1 MSTEIQKTELLEEFQ
16 KYLEQSHAGSL
27 TSSEQP
33 DLHTLLGEMT
43 ALKTEVK
50 AEARQ
55 YKNTLDTLSSAL
67 DTVQEDNKALSA
79 ELAASAERFD
89 QQQAEMMRT
98 LLLEMVNLYDRVSAG
113 VDVLNNYQPVNSLFR
128 HSKKQD
134 VHFIERFKQG
144 QQMTLRRFEQLLQ
157 SYQVKA
163 VDCVGQKLD
172 PVTMTAVETGQNP
185 KLGNGIVLEEL
196 RTGFLYQGQVLRL
209 AEVKVNKI
217 RIS

>member
-172 PVTMTAVETGQNP
+172 PVTMTAVETGENP

>member
-1 MSTEIQKTELLEEFQ
+1 MSTEIQKTELLEDFQ
-16 KYLEQSHAGSL
+16 KYLEYSHAGSL
-27 TSSEQP
+27 SSSEQP
-33 DLHTLLGEMT
+33 DLHTLLGEIT
-43 ALKTEVK
+43 GLKTEVK

-67 DTVQEDNKALSA
+67 DTVQQDNKVLSA

-98 LLLEMVNLYDRVSAG
+98 LLLEMVDLYDRISAG
-113 VDVLNNYQPVNSLFR
+113 VTVLKNYQPLSSLFR
-128 HSKKQD
+128 HSKKHD
-134 VHFIERFKQG
+134 VRFIERFKQG

-157 SYQVKA
+157 NYQVKA
-163 VDCVGQKLD
+163 VDCVGHKLD
-172 PVTMTAVETGQNP
+172 PLTMIAVETGENQ

-217 RIS
+217 RIR

>member
-172 PVTMTAVETGQNP
+172 PVTMTAVETGENP
-185 KLGNGIVLEEL
+185 EFGNGIVLEEL

>member
-1 MSTEIQKTELLEEFQ
+1 MSTETQKTELLEDFQ
-16 KYLEQSHAGSL
+16 KYLEQSHAESL

-33 DLHTLLGEMT
+33 DLHTLLGEIT
-43 ALKTEVK
+43 GLKTEVK

-67 DTVQEDNKALSA
+67 DTVQEDNKVLSA
-79 ELAASAERFD
+79 ELAGSAERFD

-98 LLLEMVNLYDRVSAG
+98 LLLEMVSLYDRVSAG

>member
-43 ALKTEVK
+43 GLKTEVK
-50 AEARQ
+50 AQARQ

-67 DTVQEDNKALSA
+67 DTVQEDNKVLSA

-172 PVTMTAVETGQNP
+172 PVTMTAVETGENP
-185 KLGNGIVLEEL
+185 ELGNGIVLEEL